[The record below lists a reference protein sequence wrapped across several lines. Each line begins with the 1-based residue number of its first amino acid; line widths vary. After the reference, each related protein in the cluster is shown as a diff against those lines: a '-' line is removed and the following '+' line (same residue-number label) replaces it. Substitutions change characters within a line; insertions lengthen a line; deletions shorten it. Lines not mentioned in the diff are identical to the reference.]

1 MERRIWDDYITDL
14 DRQVYEKAGFGSPA
28 GFGSRPAVLVI
39 DVQYRTVG
47 EAREPILE
55 AMDTYPTA
63 VGECGWAAVDKIR
76 ELLEAARPK
85 GVPVLYPVVER
96 KDRFDTGRWKDKIPG
111 MDSAE
116 HRIGER
122 GTQVVEEVAP
132 EPGDVVISKRYA
144 SAFFGTPL
152 MTYLNDLDVDTLVV
166 TGCTTSG
173 CVRATVMDA
182 FSYAFRVIVP
192 EDAVYDRGEA
202 SHAINLFDMS
212 QKYADIVTTDEVIS
226 FFDGLRGS
234 GSQVAQEWSKI

>member
-1 MERRIWDDYITDL
+1 MEKRIWDDYITDL
-14 DRQVYEKAGFGSPA
+14 DRRVYEKAGFGSSA
-28 GFGSRPAVLVI
+28 GFGSRPAILVI

-47 EAREPILE
+47 EGREPILE

-63 VGECGWAAVDKIR
+63 VGERGWTAVDKIR

-111 MDSAE
+111 MDSDE
-116 HRIGER
+116 HRIGQR
-122 GTQVVEEVAP
+122 GTQIVEEVAP
-132 EPGDVVISKRYA
+132 EPGDIVVSKRYA

-192 EDAVYDRGEA
+192 EDAVYDRGQA

-212 QKYADIVTTDEVIS
+212 QKYADILTTDEVIS
-226 FFDGLRGS
+226 FFDGLQAGGGEHAWERS
-234 GSQVAQEWSKI
+234 EA

>member
-1 MERRIWDDYITDL
+1 MEKHIWDDYITDL
-14 DRQVYEKAGFGSPA
+14 DRRVYEKAGFGSSA
-28 GFGSRPAVLVI
+28 GFGSRPAILVI

-47 EAREPILE
+47 EARERILE
-55 AMDTYPTA
+55 AMDTFPTA
-63 VGECGWAAVDKIR
+63 VGERGWAAVDRIGD
-76 ELLEAARPK
+76 LLATARPK

-111 MDSAE
+111 MDSEE
-116 HRIGER
+116 HRIGQR

-132 EPGDVVISKRYA
+132 EPGDVVVSKRYA

-152 MTYLNDLDVDTLVV
+152 MTYLNDLDVDTLIV

-212 QKYADIVTTDEVIS
+212 QKYADVLTTDEVVS
-226 FFDGLRGS
+226 VLEGLPARGEAAKE
-234 GSQVAQEWSKI
+234 GSKA

>member
-14 DRQVYEKAGFGSPA
+14 DRRAYEKAGFGSSA
-28 GFGSRPAVLVI
+28 GFGSRPAILVI

-47 EAREPILE
+47 EAREPILD

-63 VGECGWAAVDKIR
+63 VGERGWAAVDKIH

-111 MDSAE
+111 MDSEE
-116 HRIGER
+116 HRIGQR
-122 GTQVVEEVAP
+122 GTQIVEEVAP

-152 MTYLNDLDVDTLVV
+152 MTYLNDLDVDTVVV

-173 CVRATVMDA
+173 CVRATVIDA
-182 FSYAFRVIVP
+182 FQYAFRVIVP

-202 SHAINLFDMS
+202 SHAINLFDMN
-212 QKYADIVTTDEVIS
+212 QKYADILTSDEVIS
-226 FFDGLRGS
+226 FFDGLPAS
-234 GSQVAQEWSKI
+234 GSQAAPERSKV

>member
-14 DRQVYEKAGFGSPA
+14 DRRVYEKAGFGSSA
-28 GFGSRPAVLVI
+28 GFGSRPAILVI

-47 EAREPILE
+47 EDREPILD
-55 AMDTYPTA
+55 AMDTYRTA
-63 VGECGWAAVDKIR
+63 VGERGWTAVDRIR
-76 ELLEAARPK
+76 ELLEASRPK

-111 MDSAE
+111 MDSEE
-116 HRIGER
+116 HRIGQR
-122 GTQVVEEVAP
+122 GTQIVEEVAP
-132 EPGDVVISKRYA
+132 EPGDIVISKRYA

-212 QKYADIVTTDEVIS
+212 QKYADILTTDEVLS
-226 FFDGLRGS
+226 FFDGLPAS
-234 GSQVAQEWSKI
+234 SSEVARERSKA

>member
-47 EAREPILE
+47 EDREPILE

-63 VGECGWAAVDKIR
+63 VGEHGWAAVDKIR

-132 EPGDVVISKRYA
+132 EPGDGVISKRYA

-166 TGCTTSG
+166 TVCTTSG
-173 CVRATVMDA
+173 
-182 FSYAFRVIVP
+182 
-192 EDAVYDRGEA
+192 
-202 SHAINLFDMS
+202 
-212 QKYADIVTTDEVIS
+212 
-226 FFDGLRGS
+226 
-234 GSQVAQEWSKI
+234 

>member
-1 MERRIWDDYITDL
+1 
-14 DRQVYEKAGFGSPA
+14 
-28 GFGSRPAVLVI
+28 
-39 DVQYRTVG
+39 
-47 EAREPILE
+47 
-55 AMDTYPTA
+55 MDTYPTA
-63 VGECGWAAVDKIR
+63 VGERGWAAVDKIR
-76 ELLEAARPK
+76 ELLAAARPK

-111 MDSAE
+111 MDSEE
-116 HRIGER
+116 HRIGQR
-122 GTQVVEEVAP
+122 GTQMVEEVAP
-132 EPGDVVISKRYA
+132 QPGDVVVSKRYA

-212 QKYADIVTTDEVIS
+212 QKYADVLTTSEV
-226 FFDGLRGS
+226 DLVPRRVAGEPARTVAEGS
-234 GSQVAQEWSKI
+234 EA

>member
-1 MERRIWDDYITDL
+1 MEKRIWDDYITDL
-14 DRQVYEKAGFGSPA
+14 DRRVYEKAGFGSSA
-28 GFGSRPAVLVI
+28 GFGSRPAILVI

-47 EAREPILE
+47 EGREPILE

-63 VGECGWAAVDKIR
+63 VGERGWAAVDKIR

-111 MDSAE
+111 MDSDE
-116 HRIGER
+116 HRIGQR
-122 GTQVVEEVAP
+122 GTQIVEEVAP
-132 EPGDVVISKRYA
+132 EPGDIVVSKRYA

-192 EDAVYDRGEA
+192 EDAVYDRGQA

-212 QKYADIVTTDEVIS
+212 QKYADILTTDEVIS
-226 FFDGLRGS
+226 FFDGLPAGGGEHAWERS
-234 GSQVAQEWSKI
+234 GA

>member
-1 MERRIWDDYITDL
+1 MEKRTWDDYITDL
-14 DRQVYEKAGFGSPA
+14 DRRVYEKAGFGSSA
-28 GFGSRPAVLVI
+28 GFGTRPAILVI

-47 EAREPILE
+47 EAREPILD

-63 VGECGWAAVDKIR
+63 VGERGWAAVDNIR

-116 HRIGER
+116 HRIGQR
-122 GTQVVEEVAP
+122 GTQIVEEVAP
-132 EPGDVVISKRYA
+132 EPGDVVVSKRYA

-202 SHAINLFDMS
+202 SHAINLFDMN
-212 QKYADIVTTDEVIS
+212 QKYADVLTKDEVIS
-226 FFDGLRGS
+226 FLEGLPAS
-234 GSQVAQEWSKI
+234 GSQVARERNKV